1 MPNLGTKK
9 QAGGREGQDGP
20 VLHKNHSPTF
30 PSFFFLTF
38 TFKTA
43 VAEGIFHYLLHDK
56 TCLLP
61 EYSCFFFSEVVFM
74 LRYATKGGHTAGV
87 HCPPFCLT
95 TAGLCNRRWQ
105 NWEGEGLH
113 TIHLAKCR
121 YIWYEHLPEA
131 LLSCCREQEAHLG
144 HNSCHPKAG
153 IWNRS
158 DEPSL

>member
-1 MPNLGTKK
+1 MTQILMPNLGTKK

-61 EYSCFFFSEVVFM
+61 EYSCFFSQ
-74 LRYATKGGHTAGV
+74 K
-87 HCPPFCLT
+87 
-95 TAGLCNRRWQ
+95 
-105 NWEGEGLH
+105 
-113 TIHLAKCR
+113 
-121 YIWYEHLPEA
+121 
-131 LLSCCREQEAHLG
+131 
-144 HNSCHPKAG
+144 
-153 IWNRS
+153 
-158 DEPSL
+158 